1 MSDCIFFLNSH
12 PLWRGDH
19 EPPCRPTISRF
30 DNVTH
35 KVVNERQLLT
45 DSGFVFGASNNNKKK
60 LKFILSLSKKGICP
74 SFFQQ
79 FVTDPIVER
88 PYRVI
93 GWLPT
98 PSFLCHF
105 SITAITHISIS
116 SLIIFSPQFLFFL
129 AKLPASSSSSRC
141 DFLALLFSAAAAGE
155 LQNTWNDNGV
165 HNRRLRSGIRTCGLY
180 TTRGE
185 RKMGGME

>member
-1 MSDCIFFLNSH
+1 MSDCIFKKNSH

-116 SLIIFSPQFLFFL
+116 SLIIFSPQFFFSWPNFLLLLLVHVVIFLLFFSRL
-129 AKLPASSSSSRC
+129 LLLLLPVNYKI
-141 DFLALLFSAAAAGE
+141 LGMIME
-155 LQNTWNDNGV
+155 
-165 HNRRLRSGIRTCGLY
+165 Y
-180 TTRGE
+180 TT
-185 RKMGGME
+185 GGWEVA

>member
-1 MSDCIFFLNSH
+1 MTSYALIFMPFQHNSH
-12 PLWRGDH
+12 NPHFHLFLDY
-19 EPPCRPTISRF
+19 
-30 DNVTH
+30 
-35 KVVNERQLLT
+35 
-45 DSGFVFGASNNNKKK
+45 
-60 LKFILSLSKKGICP
+60 ILS
-74 SFFQQ
+74 
-79 FVTDPIVER
+79 
-88 PYRVI
+88 
-93 GWLPT
+93 
-98 PSFLCHF
+98 
-105 SITAITHISIS
+105 SI
-116 SLIIFSPQFLFFL
+116 FFFL